1 MKKLFFFS
9 LLAFLSFG
17 VTKGELKFDNYNVF
31 QQKNKFEEIYV
42 FVKLT
47 GNANESIKK
56 SVLKNLMNTKSKTK
70 NVKFVISEKDITSS
84 VYTLEINLDSIIISP
99 EKIDTKEHVYNSAI
113 RGRRL
118 ITSAQIESYEQNY
131 VYTGQIQDR
140 IKIFNMSKSSQII
153 VTVKLLKNEVLVK
166 TDIVNGEY
174 YFAHNYAKIDG
185 VASEEFYSG
194 EFYNQYRALLSKKRK
209 DFMSDDE
216 MIEKTITDL
225 NKKLKKNIK
234 SIDFNL
240 E

>member
-1 MKKLFFFS
+1 MKTLFFFS

-70 NVKFVISEKDITSS
+70 NVKFVFSEKDITSS

-113 RGRRL
+113 REEPNTL
-118 ITSAQIESYEQNY
+118 ISRIESYEKNY
-131 VYTGQIQDR
+131 VYTGQIQG
-140 IKIFNMSKSSQII
+140 KITVFSKSKNAQII
-153 VTVKLLKNEVLVK
+153 ATTKLLKNDILVK
-166 TDIVNGEY
+166 IDSIKGEY
-174 YFAHNYAKIDG
+174 SFVHNYIKREG
-185 VASEEFYSG
+185 NFPFEFNQRYPYS
-194 EFYNQYRALLSKKRK
+194 SKDKN
-209 DFMSDDE
+209 FMSNDE

>member
-1 MKKLFFFS
+1 MKKLFFLS

-17 VTKGELKFDNYNVF
+17 VTKGELKFDNYDVF

-56 SVLKNLMNTKSKTK
+56 SVLENLMNTKSKTK
-70 NVKFVISEKDITSS
+70 NVKFVFSEKNITSS

-99 EKIDTKEHVYNSAI
+99 EKIDKKEHIYNSAI
-113 RGRRL
+113 REEQSTL
-118 ITSAQIESYEQNY
+118 ISRIENYEQNY
-131 VYTGQIQDR
+131 VYTGQIQG
-140 IKIFNMSKSSQII
+140 KIIVFSKSKNSQII
-153 VTVKLLKNEVLVK
+153 ATLKLLKNDILVQNDLIK
-166 TDIVNGEY
+166 GEY
-174 YFAHNYAKIDG
+174 SFVHNYAKREGDFPY
-185 VASEEFYSG
+185 EFYR
-194 EFYNQYRALLSKKRK
+194 QYRTLFSKKRK
-209 DFMSDDE
+209 DFMNDDE
-216 MIEKTITDL
+216 MIEKTIKDL